1 MVLELGNRVEVVRV
15 LRYTLK
21 KKKKKKHKSQDI
33 YKGTFKGDFDKDSER
48 KEESWREK
56 LQLLRQYTNIYKQ
69 NTGRNIDCRQ

>member
-1 MVLELGNRVEVVRV
+1 MVLELGNGVEVVRV

-21 KKKKKKHKSQDI
+21 KKNNKSQDI
-33 YKGTFKGDFDKDSER
+33 YKGTFKGDFDKDLER

-69 NTGRNIDCRQ
+69 NTGRNIDSRQ